1 MKRTKGANKGSNAS
15 TQASHS
21 TKGVAPFSGSS
32 AGACSPVVSR
42 HLIGRRPASRRSPKQ
57 GAPKSREK
65 SSASAS
71 RLPAGRPAA
80 AMAIPRIVQPP
91 MVAGW
96 RLWPCSSSFWF
107 PMQVAGALHTS
118 NTCELRHWVTLHGPD
133 EGRRDR
139 CCRKKR

>member
-1 MKRTKGANKGSNAS
+1 MRRTKGANKGSNAS

-42 HLIGRRPASRRSPKQ
+42 HLIGRRPASR
-57 GAPKSREK
+57 PKSREK

-91 MVAGW
+91 MVWRAGGYGPV
-96 RLWPCSSSFWF
+96 RLLFGFPCRS
-107 PMQVAGALHTS
+107 PVLYNTS
-118 NTCELRHWVTLHGPD
+118 NTCELRHWPGDTV
-133 EGRRDR
+133 RRRAGADS
-139 CCRKKR
+139 CCKKKR

>member
-1 MKRTKGANKGSNAS
+1 VKRTKGANKGSNAS

-42 HLIGRRPASRRSPKQ
+42 HLIGRRPASR
-57 GAPKSREK
+57 PKSREK

-118 NTCELRHWVTLHGPD
+118 NTCELRHWPGDTV
-133 EGRRDR
+133 RRRAGADS
-139 CCRKKR
+139 CCKKKR